1 MMNDIKTAMNI
12 QKVSVIIPVY
22 NEERAIESLHE
33 DLTAVLEKINKKYE
47 IIYVDDCSQDNSL
60 NVLNKIFKKDN
71 NVQIISLLGNHGQTL
86 ALSAGFKSASGDIVI
101 AMDGDGQHNPKYIPE
116 FIAGIEEG
124 YDLVSGWKKEDK
136 TRNVFSK
143 LSSKI
148 VHKVI
153 GKLSGSSLRYS
164 GATMK
169 AYRKEILKKLELTGD
184 LHRFAGALVEFK
196 GIKVKEIPIQIRQR
210 KAGKSNYTAS
220 KFLQVILDLI
230 LLRFI
235 VKYSKKPFRFFG
247 FLGFILDLIGIIGI
261 IFVFI
266 EKWYFHVST
275 ASNSSILILSAIFLI
290 AGIQFIF
297 FGLIAELISRIY
309 YTSNNKDY
317 FIKRYY
323 LKH

>member
-1 MMNDIKTAMNI
+1 MTNDIKSSMGI
-12 QKVSVIIPVY
+12 HKISVVLPVY
-22 NEERAIESLHE
+22 NEEEAIESLYDE
-33 DLTAVLEKINKKYE
+33 LKAVLNELHKDYE
-47 IIYVDDCSQDNSL
+47 IIFVDDCSQDNSL
-60 NVLNKIFKKDN
+60 NILNKIFKKDN
-71 NVQIISLLGNHGQTL
+71 NVQVISLLGNHGQTL
-86 ALSAGFKSASGDIVI
+86 ALSAGFKNASGDIII

-116 FIAGIEEG
+116 FLAGIEEG

-136 TRNVFSK
+136 TRGFLSR

-148 VHKVI
+148 AHKI
-153 GKLSGSSLRYS
+153 IAKLSGSSLKYS

-196 GIKVKEIPIQIRQR
+196 GIKIKEIPIEIRKR
-210 KAGKSNYTAS
+210 KSGKSNYTAS
-220 KFLQVILDLI
+220 KTLQVMLDLI
-230 LLRFI
+230 LLRFL

-247 FLGFILDLIGIIGI
+247 FLGFLMTLMGFLGLA
-261 IFVFI
+261 FVFI
-266 EKWYFHVST
+266 EKWFFNIST
-275 ASNSSILILSAIFLI
+275 AGNSSILIMSAIFLI

-309 YTSNNKDY
+309 YTSNNRDY